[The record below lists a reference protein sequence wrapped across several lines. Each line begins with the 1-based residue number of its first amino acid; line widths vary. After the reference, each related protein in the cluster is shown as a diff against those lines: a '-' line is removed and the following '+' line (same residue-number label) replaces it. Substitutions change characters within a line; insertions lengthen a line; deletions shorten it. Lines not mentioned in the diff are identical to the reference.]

1 MTGYEVPTTTASS
14 SSKAPSSIGALVLVK
29 SSKPKIGQPSVRPD
43 PPALQYPC
51 DTLTGC
57 ENASCRWRLRRQ
69 DLGHAAPCFSVL
81 LEVSGRFEEI
91 LLGYAVKLWYPGSGA
106 SAKDTIFGA
115 FEESGNDTSND
126 GSSFPSHGDGELR
139 RQLASLENQLASNNK
154 HLNSLLDEKAAL
166 AKENSALL
174 KENEELRRRV
184 PSAGSGSK
192 RGQDD
197 FRARSNSRGRSERSR
212 SREPSSGRHLGGS
225 KKRSLK
231 KKVNYDSDR

>member
-1 MTGYEVPTTTASS
+1 MPTTTASS

-91 LLGYAVKLWYPGSGA
+91 LLGYALKLSYPGSGA

-139 RQLASLENQLASNNK
+139 RQLASLENQLASKNISVSTVSVTK
-154 HLNSLLDEKAAL
+154 RPSSRKKIPLSSRRMTSCASVCRPLALDRSAVRMISVLVPILVGAPNAL
-166 AKENSALL
+166 AL
-174 KENEELRRRV
+174 V
-184 PSAGSGSK
+184 
-192 RGQDD
+192 
-197 FRARSNSRGRSERSR
+197 SR
-212 SREPSSGRHLGGS
+212 PL
-225 KKRSLK
+225 
-231 KKVNYDSDR
+231 VAT

>member
-1 MTGYEVPTTTASS
+1 MPTTTASS

-91 LLGYAVKLWYPGSGA
+91 LLGYAL
-106 SAKDTIFGA
+106 
-115 FEESGNDTSND
+115 
-126 GSSFPSHGDGELR
+126 SSLILGR
-139 RQLASLENQLASNNK
+139 AR
-154 HLNSLLDEKAAL
+154 AL
-166 AKENSALL
+166 KILSSALL
-174 KENEELRRRV
+174 RRV
-184 PSAGSGSK
+184 GTTRPTTAPPFRLTETVSFAGSLRPSRTSWRRIISISTVSLTK
-192 RGQDD
+192 RPT
-197 FRARSNSRGRSERSR
+197 SR
-212 SREPSSGRHLGGS
+212 
-225 KKRSLK
+225 KKIPLS
-231 KKVNYDSDR
+231 